1 MRGGGGGGLYPPP
14 AAGRAGVRR
23 GLAVLGVLFCAFLG
37 ALVLLRG
44 GSVGGAEG
52 APSAKIPA
60 GRVRQER
67 GLGRLVTEPSRAPEF
82 ARAPENLPA
91 TTPPPHTDAVPDV
104 SDGKIG
110 WGGTGYEKDA
120 KGRPPP
126 LATAGGIDALHGA
139 PPSPEEYQKRGDER
153 ATDKLPPY
161 IVSEEEMLEV
171 GAAVHKVRDRVKKQH
186 DMDVEK
192 LGSDGKLAPKAKLD
206 AIQRMSSFLEESS
219 RCFNTGPASKE
230 AEAVMGQIFEMLSN
244 ATTEVDGGLGA
255 GAFPVPKSFV
265 CSEPSCY
272 DAHDAEHIEVLRG
285 KKLFIAFNLKNN
297 AGLMPHY
304 ISEILRLVQ
313 ALDRDKVFVSVYE
326 SGSFDMTSSWMELL
340 DGVLEALDIPHR
352 VAFGNQGDR
361 LVKNTQNRIKFLA
374 QIRNRA
380 LEPLAVVQSDG
391 TLGRVNPDVDV
402 ARDSTGKP
410 MIFDQVVFLNDV
422 YFCLSDIAR
431 LSSNDGDMACGL
443 DFLTRENKY
452 EVCAAHFG
460 KYGYPNFGEDFQRA
474 RFYDFWVARTLN
486 GKKFENCP
494 PYVRDSPDEVLA
506 MAAGHP
512 FQVSCCWNGLAVIRA
527 EPLHRGLRFRSEEIT
542 STIQRYF
549 VTKGTSVNPFD
560 NGDAC
565 AASEC
570 SIICQDLW
578 ALGYGKIVVDPSV
591 KVTYAS
597 NGFRLRDNIWP
608 QTTSTIK
615 NYPEYGRLMGEAVGR
630 ESDASSGFLPV
641 PDWQPLGPVH
651 ECCPMK
657 VQAGVVGW
665 TQPGACYFEDTSSP
679 HFFETT
685 PELPDLPTS

>member
-1 MRGGGGGGLYPPP
+1 
-14 AAGRAGVRR
+14 V
-23 GLAVLGVLFCAFLG
+23 LAVLWVLFCAFLG

-44 GSVGGAEG
+44 GSVGGAES

-60 GRVRQER
+60 GRMRQET

-82 ARAPENLPA
+82 ARAPEHLPA
-91 TTPPPHTDAVPDV
+91 TTPPPPTDAVPDV
-104 SDGKIG
+104 SDGNTE
-110 WGGTGYEKDA
+110 WGGTGFEKDA

-126 LATAGGIDALHGA
+126 LATAGGISPPHGTH
-139 PPSPEEYQKRGDER
+139 PSPAEYQKGGNER
-153 ATDKLPPY
+153 ATEKLPPHV
-161 IVSEEEMLEV
+161 VSEEEMLEV
-171 GAAVHKVRDRVKKQH
+171 GAAVHKVRDRLKEKRTRLTEKKKKH
-186 DMDVEK
+186 KVDIEK
-192 LGSDGKLAPKAKLD
+192 LDSEGELLPKTELD
-206 AIQRMSSFLEESS
+206 AIRRMISRIDSFLKKSS
-219 RCFNTGPASKE
+219 RCFNSGPASKE
-230 AEAVMGQIFEMLSN
+230 AEAAMGHIFEMVGN

-265 CSEPSCY
+265 CSEPICY

-297 AGLMPHY
+297 EGLMPHY

-313 ALDRDKVFVSVYE
+313 ALDREKVFVSVYE
-326 SGSFDMTSSWMELL
+326 SGSSDMTSSWMELL
-340 DGVLEALDIPHR
+340 DSVLEALHIPHR
-352 VAFGNQGDR
+352 VAYGNEMDK
-361 LVKNTQNRIKFLA
+361 LVSSNQNRIKFLA

-402 ARDSTGKP
+402 ARDRTGKP
-410 MIFDQVVFLNDV
+410 MIFDQVIFLNDV

-443 DFLTRENKY
+443 DFLTKDHGKF
-452 EVCAAHFG
+452 EVCEAHFG

-486 GKKFENCP
+486 GQKFMNCP
-494 PYVRDSPDEVLA
+494 PYVRDSPDEVAA

-527 EPLHRGLRFRSEEIT
+527 EPLHRGLRFRNEEIT
-542 STIQRYF
+542 PAIQRYF
-549 VTKGTSVNPFD
+549 VSGGTSTSPFD

-565 AASEC
+565 AGSEC
-570 SIICQDLW
+570 SIMCQDLW

-591 KVTYAS
+591 KITYS
-597 NGFRLRDNIWP
+597 SSSFRLRENFWP

-615 NYPEYGRLMGEAVGR
+615 NYPEYGRLRGEAVGR

-641 PDWQPLGPVH
+641 PHWQPLGPVH
-651 ECCPMK
+651 ECCPSK
-657 VQAGVVGW
+657 VQAGIVGW
-665 TQPGACYFEDTSSP
+665 NQAGDCYFEDTSSP